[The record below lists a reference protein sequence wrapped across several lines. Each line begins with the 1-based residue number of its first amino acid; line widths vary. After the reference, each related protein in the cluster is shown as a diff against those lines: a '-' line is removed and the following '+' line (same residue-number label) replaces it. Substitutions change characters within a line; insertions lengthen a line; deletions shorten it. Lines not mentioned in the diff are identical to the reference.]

1 MGAALNGA
9 LVMIG
14 AELGLWKALAGAGP
28 LTSDEIAE
36 RSGVAER
43 YVREWASAQAAGGYL
58 EYDSDDETFI
68 LPPEQAMAVADED
81 SPVYMLGGYHIIS
94 SVYKA
99 AAGSPSASGPAR
111 ASAGTSTIPSSSRA
125 PSSSSVPATEPT
137 SWPSGSPRSTPSRR
151 SSGPARESPTLVA
164 DTAPRPSSWPTPT
177 PSRPFTDSITTT
189 PRSSGRRRSP
199 PPKG

>member
-94 SVYKA
+94 SVYKDRSRITERIRT
-99 AAGSPSASGPAR
+99 GEGFGWHEHDPELF
-111 ASAGTSTIPSSSRA
+111 AGTEQFFRPGYRTHLVAEWI
-125 PSSSSVPATEPT
+125 
-137 SWPSGSPRSTPSRR
+137 PRSTPSRR
-151 SSGPARESPTLVA
+151 SSGPARESPTSVA
-164 DTAPRPSSWPTPT
+164 DTAP
-177 PSRPFTDSITTT
+177 
-189 PRSSGRRRSP
+189 
-199 PPKG
+199 